1 MIVPTQISLPR
12 NTVTGYDRELQQ
24 ALVAWMRTAG
34 YAINELANSSGGGSG
49 GSVLSALVTVTVPA
63 VGTLEHTQTVTFTGC
78 TPSLRV
84 MASIAPHLDS
94 DENGAEGLRI
104 NAMSVAAGTDSAT
117 VTMAFG
123 EQTSGPIKLFLMAV

>member
-34 YAINELANSSGGGSG
+34 YAINELANSSGGSG

-63 VGTLEHTQTVTFTGC
+63 VGALEHTQSVTFTGC

-94 DENGAEGLRI
+94 DENGAEGLNVQAI
-104 NAMSVAAGTDSAT
+104 SVAAGTDAAVIT
-117 VTMAFG
+117 LAFG